1 MNENRIWKVVVA
13 RRRGFLAEMQHQARL
28 AEQRQRAAA
37 REQAAAARRA
47 EQAWKADQ
55 RASLALQR
63 ASEADRKRLE
73 KEAAAAHVAARQAE
87 VDQLNAELAATYDQ
101 VDSLLDSTLDVDDY
115 VDLVSLRRTV
125 EHPPFDRRLETPIPA
140 PWPLPD
146 PPAPVFQ
153 PPAPPTGLFGRKK
166 KLAEAQAQA
175 EAAFADAYA
184 SWEREMGQLP
194 GQRKKLADQHA
205 ADETRRQQALAAA
218 RARYEDDCAVR
229 EAEAAEHNASLDQL
243 ISNLSYGAVE
253 AVQEYVG
260 IVLANSVY
268 PEGFTVEHESEFD
281 PGTAELALRV
291 LIPGP
296 DLIPTIKSY
305 KYVRASDEITPVSL
319 SQKDS
324 KDRYAGIVHQVAL
337 RTLHEIFEAD
347 RRELIQSISLEV
359 GTETIN
365 PATGKETYVPFAA
378 VGAPRDGFSEI
389 DLSAVV
395 PAATLE
401 HLGAAVSKNPL
412 GLIPA
417 NGAGVRRS

>member
-1 MNENRIWKVVVA
+1 MA
-13 RRRGFLAEMQHQARL
+13 HRRGFLAEMQRQARQ

-37 REQAAAARRA
+37 RAQAAAARSA

-73 KEAAAAHVAARQAE
+73 KEAAEAHVAARQAQVE
-87 VDQLNAELAATYDQ
+87 QLNAELAAAYDQ
-101 VDSLLDSTLDVDDY
+101 HDNLLQATLDVDDY
-115 VDLVSLRRTV
+115 VDLESLRRTA
-125 EHPPFDRRLETPIPA
+125 EHPPFDRRLEKPIPA
-140 PWPLPD
+140 PLPLVD

-153 PPAPPTGLFGRKK
+153 PPAAPTGLFGRKK

-175 EAAFADAYA
+175 EAEYA
-184 SWEREMGQLP
+184 EVRAAWERHMQELP
-194 GQRKKLADQHA
+194 ARRQKLADQHA
-205 ADETRRQQALAAA
+205 ADEQRRQQALAAA
-218 RARYEDDCAVR
+218 RARYQNECAAR
-229 EAEAAEHNASLDQL
+229 EAEAAQHNASLDQL
-243 ISNLSYGAVE
+243 ITDLSYGAVD
-253 AVQEYVG
+253 AVHEYIG

-268 PEGFTVEHESEFD
+268 PEDFTVQHEAHFNPE
-281 PGTAELALRV
+281 TAELELRV

-296 DLIPTIKSY
+296 ELIPTTKSY
-305 KYVRASDEITPVSL
+305 KYVKASDEITSVPL

-337 RTLHEIFEAD
+337 RTLHEVFEAD
-347 RRELIQSISLEV
+347 RRGLIQAISLEV
-359 GTETIN
+359 GTQTIN
-365 PATGKETYVPFAA
+365 PATGKDTYIPFAA
-378 VGAPRDGFSEI
+378 VGAPRDAFSEI

-412 GLIPA
+412 GLVPA

>member
-1 MNENRIWKVVVA
+1 
-13 RRRGFLAEMQHQARL
+13 MQHQARL

-37 REQAAAARRA
+37 REQAAASRRA

-73 KEAAAAHVAARQAE
+73 KDAAEAHVAARQAE
-87 VDQLNAELAATYDQ
+87 VEQLNAELAATYDQ
-101 VDSLLDSTLDVDDY
+101 VDSLLESTLDVDDY
-115 VDLVSLRRTV
+115 VDLGSLRRTV

-140 PWPLPD
+140 PEALPD
-146 PPAPVFQ
+146 PPYPVFQ
-153 PPAPPTGLFGRKK
+153 PPAPPTGLFGRQK
-166 KLAEAQAQA
+166 KLAEARAQA
-175 EAAFADAYA
+175 EAALAEARA
-184 SWEREMGQLP
+184 SWEHEMEQLR
-194 GQRKKLADQHA
+194 GQRRRLADQHA
-205 ADETRRQQALAAA
+205 ADEQARHRALAAA
-218 RARYEDDCAVR
+218 RARYETECAAR
-229 EAEAAEHNASLDQL
+229 EAEAAQHNASLDQL
-243 ISNLSYGAVE
+243 ITDLSYGAVD
-253 AVQEYVG
+253 AVQEYIG

-268 PEGFTVEHESEFD
+268 PEGFTVEHEAQFD
-281 PGTAELALRV
+281 PENAELALRV

-305 KYVRASDEITPVSL
+305 KYVKASDEITSVAL

-347 RRELIQSISLEV
+347 RRGLIQSISLEV
-359 GTETIN
+359 GTQTIN
-365 PATGKETYVPFAA
+365 PATGKETYIPFAA
-378 VGAPRDGFSEI
+378 VGAPRDAFSEI

-395 PAATLE
+395 PSATLE

-412 GLIPA
+412 GLVPA
-417 NGAGVRRS
+417 NGSGVRRS

>member
-1 MNENRIWKVVVA
+1 MYLGVDVA
-13 RRRGFLAEMQHQARL
+13 RRGFLAEMQRQARL

-37 REQAAAARRA
+37 REQAASARRA

-63 ASEADRKRLE
+63 ASEADRKQLE
-73 KEAAAAHVAARQAE
+73 KEALEAHVAARQAE
-87 VDQLNAELAATYDQ
+87 VERLNAELVAIYDQ
-101 VDSLLDSTLDVDDY
+101 VDSLLESTLEVDDF
-115 VDLVSLRRTV
+115 VDLVSLRRTA
-125 EHPPFDRRLETPIPA
+125 EHPAFDRRLETPIPD

-146 PPAPVFQ
+146 PPVPVFQ

-166 KLAEAQAQA
+166 KLAEAQALA
-175 EAAFADAYA
+175 EAAFKDAYA
-184 SWEREMGQLP
+184 AWEHEMNQLP
-194 GQRKKLADQHA
+194 GRREELADQHA
-205 ADETRRQQALAAA
+205 ADEIRRLQALAAA
-218 RARYEDDCAVR
+218 RTRYQDECAAR
-229 EAEAAEHNASLDQL
+229 EAEVAQHNASIDRL
-243 ISNLSYGAVE
+243 ITDLSYGSVD

-268 PEGFTVEHESEFD
+268 PEGFSVEHEAQFD
-281 PGTAELALRV
+281 PATAELALRV

-296 DLIPTIKSY
+296 DQIPTIKSY
-305 KYVRASDEITPVSL
+305 KYVKASDEITPVAL

-324 KDRYAGIVHQVAL
+324 KDRYAGIVHQLAL

-347 RRELIQSISLEV
+347 RRRLIQSISLEV
-359 GTETIN
+359 GTQTIN
-365 PATGKETYVPFAA
+365 PATGNETYIPFAA
-378 VGAPRDGFSEI
+378 VGAPRDAFSDI

-412 GLIPA
+412 GLAPA
-417 NGAGVRRS
+417 NGSGVRRS

>member
-1 MNENRIWKVVVA
+1 M
-13 RRRGFLAEMQHQARL
+13 
-28 AEQRQRAAA
+28 AEQRQRASA

-47 EQAWKADQ
+47 EQAWNAQ
-55 RASLALQR
+55 RRASIALQR

-73 KEAAAAHVAARQAE
+73 KEAAEAHVAARQAE
-87 VDQLNAELAATYDQ
+87 VEELNAELAATYDQ
-101 VDSLLDSTLDVDDY
+101 VDSLLQATLDVDDY
-115 VDLVSLRRTV
+115 VDLGSLRRTV

-140 PWPLPD
+140 PEPLAD

-153 PPAPPTGLFGRKK
+153 PPVAPTGLFGRKK

-175 EAAFADAYA
+175 QAEYAEVHAA
-184 SWEREMGQLP
+184 WERHVQQLP
-194 GQRKKLADQHA
+194 ERRRRLADQHA
-205 ADETRRQQALAAA
+205 ALEQERERALSAA
-218 RARYEDDCAVR
+218 RAKYQSECANR
-229 EAEAAEHNASLDQL
+229 EAEIAQHNASIDQL
-243 ISNLSYGAVE
+243 ITDLSYGAVD
-253 AVQEYVG
+253 AVHEYVG

-268 PEGFTVEHESEFD
+268 PEDFAVEHEANFE
-281 PGTAELALRV
+281 PGSAELGLRI

-305 KYVRASDEITPVSL
+305 KYVKASDEVTAVPL

-337 RTLHEIFEAD
+337 RTLHEIFESD
-347 RRELIQSISLEV
+347 RRGLIQSISLEV
-359 GTETIN
+359 GTHTIN
-365 PATGKETYVPFAA
+365 PATGKETYIPFAA
-378 VGAPRDGFSEI
+378 VGASRDAFAEI

-412 GLIPA
+412 GLVPV
-417 NGAGVRRS
+417 NGSGVRRS

>member
-1 MNENRIWKVVVA
+1 
-13 RRRGFLAEMQHQARL
+13 MQRQARQ

-37 REQAAAARRA
+37 RAQAAAARSA

-73 KEAAAAHVAARQAE
+73 KEAADAHVAARQAQVE
-87 VDQLNAELAATYDQ
+87 QLNAELAAAYDQ
-101 VDSLLDSTLDVDDY
+101 HDNLLQSTLDVDDY
-115 VDLVSLRRTV
+115 VDLETLRRTA

-140 PWPLPD
+140 PLPLVD

-153 PPAPPTGLFGRKK
+153 PPEAPTGLFGRKK
-166 KLAEAQAQA
+166 KLAEAQARA
-175 EAAFADAYA
+175 EAEYA
-184 SWEREMGQLP
+184 EVHAVWERHMQELP
-194 GQRKKLADQHA
+194 ARRQKLADQHA
-205 ADETRRQQALAAA
+205 ADEQRRQQALAAA
-218 RARYEDDCAVR
+218 RARYQNECAAR
-229 EAEAAEHNASLDQL
+229 EAEAAQHNASLDQL
-243 ISNLSYGAVE
+243 ITDLSYGAVE
-253 AVQEYVG
+253 AVHEYIG

-268 PEGFTVEHESEFD
+268 PDGFTVQHEAHFNPE
-281 PGTAELALRV
+281 TAELELRV

-296 DLIPTIKSY
+296 KVIPTTKSY
-305 KYVRASDEITPVSL
+305 KYVKASDEITPVPL

-347 RRELIQSISLEV
+347 RRGLIQAISLEV
-359 GTETIN
+359 GTQTIN
-365 PATGKETYVPFAA
+365 PATGKDTYIPFAA
-378 VGAPRDGFSEI
+378 VGAPRDAFSEI

-401 HLGAAVSKNPL
+401 HLGAAVSKNPR
-412 GLIPA
+412 GLVPA
-417 NGAGVRRS
+417 NGTGVRRS

>member
-1 MNENRIWKVVVA
+1 MA

-37 REQAAAARRA
+37 REQMAASRRA

-73 KEAAAAHVAARQAE
+73 KEAFEAHVAARQAE
-87 VDQLNAELAATYDQ
+87 VEQLNAELAATYDQ
-101 VDSLLDSTLDVDDY
+101 VDSLLESTLDVDDY
-115 VDLVSLRRTV
+115 VDLGSLRRTV
-125 EHPPFDRRLETPIPA
+125 EHPPFDRRLETPIQA
-140 PWPLPD
+140 PMELPD
-146 PPAPVFQ
+146 PPYPVFQ
-153 PPAPPTGLFGRKK
+153 PPAAPTGLFGRKK
-166 KLAEAQAQA
+166 KLEEAHAQA
-175 EAAFADAYA
+175 EAALADARA
-184 SWEREMGQLP
+184 SWEHEMEQLR
-194 GQRKKLADQHA
+194 GERRRQAAQHA
-205 ADETRRQQALAAA
+205 ADEQARHQRLAAA
-218 RARYEDDCAVR
+218 RVRYQGECAAR
-229 EAEAAEHNASLDQL
+229 EAETAQHNASLDQL
-243 ISNLSYGAVE
+243 ITDLSYGAVD

-268 PEGFTVEHESEFD
+268 PEGFTVEHEAQFD

-305 KYVRASDEITPVSL
+305 KYVKASDEITSVAL

-347 RRELIQSISLEV
+347 RRGLIQSISLEV
-359 GTETIN
+359 GTQTIN
-365 PATGKETYVPFAA
+365 PATGKETYIPFAA
-378 VGAPRDGFSEI
+378 VGAPRDAFSEI

-395 PAATLE
+395 PSATLE

-412 GLIPA
+412 GLVPA
-417 NGAGVRRS
+417 NGSGVRRS